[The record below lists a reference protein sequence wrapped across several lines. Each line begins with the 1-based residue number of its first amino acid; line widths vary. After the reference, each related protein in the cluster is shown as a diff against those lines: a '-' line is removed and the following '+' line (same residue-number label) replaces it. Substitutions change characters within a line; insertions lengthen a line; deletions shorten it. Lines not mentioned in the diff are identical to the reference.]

1 VGSRGRRKQIVL
13 ESEHFQKWQINE
25 RVWADEINGI
35 IAQIQKRQIRRPL
48 QLKTTFYI
56 LKMDGM

>member
-1 VGSRGRRKQIVL
+1 VGSRGRREQIVL

>member
-48 QLKTTFYI
+48 QLKKNI
-56 LKMDGM
+56 LYTKN